1 MLIKARKAILPL
13 NIYCF
18 NTRIQYDED
27 MLQQVIHSYCKHKYA
42 KLQCNNSVMFF
53 FYTRNKYKDI
63 IETNIGNIIMILM
76 SFNGFCLAKSL
87 NSKEV

>member
-1 MLIKARKAILPL
+1 MLIKARKATLPL

-27 MLQQVIHSYCKHKYA
+27 MLQQVIQSYCKHNA
-42 KLQCNNSVMFF
+42 KLRCNNSVISF

-63 IETNIGNIIMILM
+63 IETNKGNIIILQKT
-76 SFNGFCLAKSL
+76 FIYF
-87 NSKEV
+87 